1 MDKFAS
7 IGNLCKELVFD
18 IIAPYKYTKVE
29 ELLSDDEIS
38 STEKSVKC
46 TALAV
51 GNLFTN
57 AMMLSIDVIKR
68 VSASVHNGYLVYIQT
83 DDIHIDEDQQLNDSE
98 DDSEDEPIDLPKTE
112 MPSELDKASEI
123 NRECDKDTC
132 DDCTDCDKNTSGSS
146 EDCKCEKET
155 CDDCDNCDDCSKNAT
170 QEK

>member
-1 MDKFAS
+1 MDKFTS

-38 STEKSVKC
+38 GAEKSVKC
-46 TALAV
+46 TALAL

-57 AMMLSIDVIKR
+57 AMMLSIDVIKK
-68 VSASVHNGYLVYIQT
+68 VSASVYNGYILYVQT

-98 DDSEDEPIDLPKTE
+98 DESEDEPDNTPKTE
-112 MPSELDKASEI
+112 MSSELDKASVV
-123 NRECDKDTC
+123 NRECEKETC
-132 DDCTDCDKNTSGSS
+132 DDCTDCDKNITSGSR

-155 CDDCDNCDDCSKNAT
+155 CDDCDDCDDCSKGK
-170 QEK
+170 E